1 MLTARAENF
10 ITGRPDLHD
19 TVRRLQAFRE
29 AGADVV
35 YAPGIMTKDDIAAVV
50 SSVDA
55 PVNVL
60 AGIRGMGL
68 TLADLSALGVKRV
81 SLGGALSRTALGAF
95 LRAAR
100 EMREQGTFS
109 FVDDAVS
116 TREVVQ
122 FFEG

>member
-1 MLTARAENF
+1 
-10 ITGRPDLHD
+10 
-19 TVRRLQAFRE
+19 
-29 AGADVV
+29 
-35 YAPGIMTKDDIAAVV
+35 MTKDDIAAVV